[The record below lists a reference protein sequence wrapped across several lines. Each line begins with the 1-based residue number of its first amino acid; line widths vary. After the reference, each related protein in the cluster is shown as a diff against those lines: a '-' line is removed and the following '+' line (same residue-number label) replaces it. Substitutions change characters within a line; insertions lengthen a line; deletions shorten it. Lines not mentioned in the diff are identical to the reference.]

1 MSANRLLRNLLPTRR
16 STRRTDA
23 ARAEALDSDPTRC
36 TRDDERYDDYH
47 VARPHGIL
55 AETSMNAAVHA
66 SPRRLTTWVVGLCK
80 DVSRPPLHADK
91 RPMVAS
97 QSIARDLVTAIA
109 RRRQAAS

>member
-55 AETSMNAAVHA
+55 A
-66 SPRRLTTWVVGLCK
+66 
-80 DVSRPPLHADK
+80 
-91 RPMVAS
+91 
-97 QSIARDLVTAIA
+97 
-109 RRRQAAS
+109 